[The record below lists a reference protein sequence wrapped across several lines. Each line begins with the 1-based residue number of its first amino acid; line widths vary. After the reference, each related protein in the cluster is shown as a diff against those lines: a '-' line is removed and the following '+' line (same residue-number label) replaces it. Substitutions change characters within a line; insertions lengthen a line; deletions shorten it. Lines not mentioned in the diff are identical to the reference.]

1 VTGALEALRA
11 HARHLVLAS
20 LVAGML
26 AAPVPAAVLA
36 AAGLAGL
43 LAGAPVAGAVA
54 RPGLVLLAA
63 GAVCFGAWVAEVR
76 LGALD
81 RTALRSLMKSETTA
95 RGHVLERPRSVG
107 GGAAR
112 AALVR
117 LTSGRGAGE
126 RIVVRAARWPSV
138 DVGEEVVAR
147 GRLLALRERDGWLRR
162 RGAHGRLLA
171 ERVRVTGHRRGGVSG
186 ALDSMRRAAERAVG
200 SGLDPPRAALARGM
214 VLGEDEALDEATRED
229 FRVSGLAHLLA
240 ASGQNVMLLV
250 ALGLPVLAA
259 LGAGLRARLLGC
271 LVLIALYVPLAGAG
285 PSIQRAGVMGA
296 AGLVAVLASRPA
308 SRWYALLLAAAVTL
322 GLDPRASGDPG
333 WQLSFAA
340 VVAILVLASP
350 LAHALRSR
358 GMPGPLAEAAALTTA
373 ATLGTAPLLA
383 LHFERVS
390 IVSLPANLLAVPA
403 VAPVMWL
410 GMLAVA
416 AGAVIPVAPT
426 LLNAL
431 AQYPLAYLGG
441 LAHAAAAVPAASVA
455 ARVPSPAGLVAAY
468 AALAV
473 LTLAILRGGRPRR
486 AAVVT
491 AAVVV
496 VWLGAAACAQ
506 RRVAQPPDPRDV
518 VVSFLDI
525 GQGDA
530 TLIQHGGA
538 TVLVDTGPP
547 GSHLSERLRTAGVRR
562 IDLLVITHAQADHDG
577 GAAGVLDRLPVGL
590 VLDGAEGSPT
600 PLHRAMV
607 AAAARRGVRRLV
619 PDAGQS
625 LRAGPLELHVL
636 WPRREPPEDH
646 AGEDPNQ
653 RAVVAHLRAG
663 AFDLLLPADAES
675 DVTAALDLPPV
686 EALKVAHHGSA
697 DSGVPGLLARLHPRV
712 AVIEVGRGN
721 SYGHP
726 APATLAALRAV
737 PATYRTDRDGTVRLV
752 VRDGRMTV
760 QRGS

>member
-1 VTGALEALRA
+1 MTGPLEALRA

-26 AAPVPAAVLA
+26 AAPAPAGALV

-43 LAGAPVAGAVA
+43 LAGAPVPGAVA
-54 RPGLVLLAA
+54 RPGLALLAA
-63 GAVCFGAWVAEVR
+63 CAVLSGAWLAEVR
-76 LGALD
+76 VAALD
-81 RTALRSLMKSETTA
+81 RTALLIGTETTA

-117 LTSGRGAGE
+117 LASGRGAGE
-126 RIVVRAARWPSV
+126 RIVVRAARWPRV

-171 ERVRVTGHRRGGVSG
+171 EGVRVTGRRRGGVSG
-186 ALDSMRRAAERAVG
+186 TLDSMRRAAERAVG

-259 LGAGLRARLLGC
+259 LGAGLRARLVGC

-350 LAHALRSR
+350 LAVALRSR
-358 GMPGPLAEAAALTTA
+358 GTPAPLAEAAALTTA

-416 AGAVIPVAPT
+416 AGTVIPVAPT

-441 LAHAAAAVPAASVA
+441 LAHATAAVPAASVV
-455 ARVPSPAGLVAAY
+455 ARVPSRAALVAAY
-468 AALAV
+468 GALAI
-473 LTLAILRGGRPRR
+473 LALAILR
-486 AAVVT
+486 
-491 AAVVV
+491 
-496 VWLGAAACAQ
+496 
-506 RRVAQPPDPRDV
+506 
-518 VVSFLDI
+518 
-525 GQGDA
+525 
-530 TLIQHGGA
+530 
-538 TVLVDTGPP
+538 
-547 GSHLSERLRTAGVRR
+547 
-562 IDLLVITHAQADHDG
+562 
-577 GAAGVLDRLPVGL
+577 
-590 VLDGAEGSPT
+590 
-600 PLHRAMV
+600 
-607 AAAARRGVRRLV
+607 
-619 PDAGQS
+619 
-625 LRAGPLELHVL
+625 
-636 WPRREPPEDH
+636 
-646 AGEDPNQ
+646 
-653 RAVVAHLRAG
+653 
-663 AFDLLLPADAES
+663 
-675 DVTAALDLPPV
+675 
-686 EALKVAHHGSA
+686 
-697 DSGVPGLLARLHPRV
+697 
-712 AVIEVGRGN
+712 
-721 SYGHP
+721 
-726 APATLAALRAV
+726 
-737 PATYRTDRDGTVRLV
+737 
-752 VRDGRMTV
+752 
-760 QRGS
+760 

>member
-1 VTGALEALRA
+1 
-11 HARHLVLAS
+11 
-20 LVAGML
+20 ML
-26 AAPVPAAVLA
+26 AAPAPAVALA
-36 AAGLAGL
+36 TAALAGL
-43 LAGAPVAGAVA
+43 VAGAPLPQVAA
-54 RPGLVLLAA
+54 RWGLALLAA
-63 GAVCFGAWVAEVR
+63 GAALFGAWLGEAR
-76 LGALD
+76 LSALD
-81 RTALRSLMKSETTA
+81 RTALRPLIGRETTA
-95 RGHVLERPRSVG
+95 RGHLLERPRSVG

-117 LTSGRGAGE
+117 LTDGRGAGE
-126 RIVVRAARWPSV
+126 RVVVRAARWPRV
-138 DVGEEVVAR
+138 DVGEEVEAR
-147 GRLLALRERDGWLRR
+147 GRLLALRERDSWLRR

-171 ERVRVTGHRRGGVSG
+171 ERVRATGRRRGGLAG
-186 ALDSMRRAAERAVG
+186 ALDSMRRAAERAVA

-214 VLGEDEALDEATRED
+214 VLGEDEALDDDTRED

-259 LGAGLRARLLGC
+259 LGAGLRARLAGC
-271 LVLIALYVPLAGAG
+271 LVLIGLYVPLGGGG

-296 AGLVAVLASRPA
+296 AGIVAVLASRPA
-308 SRWYALLLAAAVTL
+308 SRWYGLLLAAAVTL
-322 GLDPRASGDPG
+322 WLDPRAAADPG

-350 LAHALRSR
+350 LGVALRSR
-358 GMPGPLAEAAALTTA
+358 GVPAALAEAAALTTA

-410 GMLAVA
+410 GMLAVV
-416 AGAVIPVAPT
+416 AGAILPGAAT

-441 LAHAAAAVPAASVA
+441 LAHAAASLPGASAA
-455 ARVPSPAGLVAAY
+455 ARVPSPAALAGAY
-468 AALAV
+468 AALA
-473 LTLAILRGGRPRR
+473 LLALGLLRGGRARR
-486 AAVVT
+486 AAV
-491 AAVVV
+491 AGVVV
-496 VWLGAAACAQ
+496 AVAWLAAAAYAQ
-506 RRVAQPPDPRDV
+506 RRVADPPDPRDV

-530 TLIQHGGA
+530 TLIQHAGA

-547 GSHLSERLRTAGVRR
+547 GSPLAERLRAAGVRR
-562 IDLLVITHAQADHDG
+562 IDLLVVTHGQADHDG

-590 VLDGAEGSPT
+590 LLDGADGSPT

-607 AAAARRGVRRLV
+607 AVAARRGVRRLA
-619 PDAGQS
+619 PDAGQV
-625 LRAGPLELHVL
+625 LRAAALELRIL

-653 RAVVAHLRAG
+653 RAIVAYLRAG

-686 EALKVAHHGSA
+686 EAVKVAHHGSA
-697 DSGVPGLLARLHPRV
+697 DPGTPELLARLRPRV

-726 APATLAALRAV
+726 APTTLSALRAV
-737 PATYRTDRDGTVRLV
+737 PAVYRTDRDGTVRLV
-752 VRDGRMTV
+752 VRDGRITV
-760 QRGS
+760 ARGS